1 MSNKND
7 LAADT
12 ITAQALH
19 HSDSST
25 GASVLS
31 LQPASTVGRNEDYQ
45 LIESVN
51 DLIADLEQALA

>member
-19 HSDSST
+19 HIDSST
-25 GASVLS
+25 GAIALS
-31 LQPASTVGRNEDYQ
+31 IQPSSTFDRNEDYQ